1 MTVTRARLVQEL
13 DQISESQFPRVLDF
27 LTQLKQD
34 SGSEFPAPSPEL
46 ISTFDLLAQEWLTD
60 TRFLSSTQQMVV
72 HPAYQQI
79 IGLGEAVV
87 PLLLQQL
94 EQKSGR
100 WFWALKSI
108 TRADP
113 VPPEARGNTGLM
125 IQAWLDWGRDQGYR
139 W

>member
-1 MTVTRARLVQEL
+1 MSITRAHLVEEL
-13 DQISESQFPRVLDF
+13 EQISESQFQTVLDF

-34 SGSEFPAPSPEL
+34 SASDFPAPTPEV
-46 ISTFDLLAQEWLTD
+46 STFDRLAQAWLTD
-60 TRFLSSTQQMVV
+60 TRFLSSTHQMVV

-87 PLLLQQL
+87 PLLLKQL
-94 EQKSGR
+94 EQKSGH

-108 TRADP
+108 TRTDP
-113 VPPEARGNTGLM
+113 VPREARGNTQLM
-125 IQAWLDWGRDQGYR
+125 IQAWLNWGRNQGYQ